1 MAPTVDAPSSVS
13 TEMRR
18 SFLLTS
24 CPTHR
29 RTVTTQALGI
39 LLASVLLT
47 IAPSAGAT
55 PAPPMPQPIEPP
67 PRFDST
73 TRHGL
78 CHEGRCVVLD
88 GTGRQLAEHRGMQYI
103 RPFKSGVA
111 VFERGT
117 NRGVMNSEGRIV
129 LEAHYDWVEVH
140 GNGMIEAKV
149 LLRNPPKAF
158 TRIDFFN
165 ARGRLVRRFE
175 EKGEND
181 LLQSASWAGNPAVEL
196 CNSEKRRCTT
206 RFLDA
211 KGRSGPVFSV
221 FGSFG
226 PLGHEGEV
234 AIASRD
240 GVHFGLVDRSLAG
253 IGRQD
258 YDQMTFNRSGFALAT
273 QGGNDTV
280 LDPHGVQVAPMG
292 RYRFKFG
299 RGEYLLSAVAEDGEC
314 LHFTRAGSMFPTPA
328 GHCMKTDEF
337 AERVGYVI
345 FSSEDDEYVVGLDG
359 SLRSAQHT
367 AGLYPLN
374 RRMVRYQKPGE
385 AGVRFMMLDDG
396 SISSSLYYRLAPFQ
410 TAAGLDDQLLLA
422 QADGGWGVIDVAG
435 AWLIPPRY
443 RRIRPLGPNLVA
455 AFERPGYDPGYHILD
470 LRGNALA
477 DFTPHDPS
485 PALLADGTRVYALS
499 LRGRWGLLDESGR
512 WRLAPR
518 YGCVSVSNGLVS
530 VRERNSA
537 GDVTVNFLDPDTGTM
552 LFEQGFLS
560 IHHRADGL
568 FEMLKTDRTLELM
581 KPDRSVLASLRPS
594 PR

>member
-1 MAPTVDAPSSVS
+1 
-13 TEMRR
+13 MRR

-24 CPTHR
+24 SPPHR
-29 RTVTTQALGI
+29 CTITGQALGI
-39 LLASVLLT
+39 LLASVILT
-47 IAPSAGAT
+47 MAPSVGAT
-55 PAPPMPQPIEPP
+55 PASAMPQPTKPP

-73 TRHGL
+73 TRHSL
-78 CHEGRCVVLD
+78 CHEGRCVMLD
-88 GTGRQLAEHRGMQYI
+88 GTGRQLAEHRGIQYI
-103 RPFKSGVA
+103 RPFKNGVA
-111 VFERGT
+111 VFQRGKSW
-117 NRGVMNSEGRIV
+117 GVMNSEGRIV
-129 LEAHYDWVEVH
+129 LEGHYDWVEVH
-140 GNGMIEAKV
+140 RNGVIEAQV
-149 LLRNPPKAF
+149 LLRSPPKAYK
-158 TRIDFFN
+158 RIDFFN

-175 EKGEND
+175 EKGEID
-181 LLQSASWAGNPAVEL
+181 LLRSASWAGNPAVEL

-211 KGRSGPVFSV
+211 KGKAGPVFSV

-226 PLGHEGEV
+226 PVGHEAEV

-280 LDPHGVQVAPMG
+280 LDSHGVQVAPMG

-299 RGEYLLSAVAEDGEC
+299 RGEYLLSAVAADGAC
-314 LHFTRAGSMFPTPA
+314 LHFTRTGRRFPAPPA
-328 GHCMKTDEF
+328 HCLETDDR
-337 AERVGYVI
+337 AESVGYVI
-345 FSSEDDEYVVGLDG
+345 FGSEDDEYVMGLDG
-359 SLRSAQHT
+359 LPRSAHHH
-367 AGLYPLN
+367 ADLHPLN
-374 RRMVRYQKPGE
+374 RRMVQYQKPGE
-385 AGVRFMMLDDG
+385 AGVRFMMLEDG

-422 QADGGWGVIDVAG
+422 EADGGWGVIDAAG

-443 RRIRPLGPNLVA
+443 RRIQPLGPSLVA

-470 LRGNALA
+470 PHGNAVA

-485 PALLADGTRVYALS
+485 PELLADGTRVYALS

-518 YGCVSVSNGLVS
+518 HGYVSVSNGLVS

-537 GDVTVNFLDPDTGTM
+537 GDVTVNLLDPDTGTM

-568 FEMLKTDRTLELM
+568 FEMLKADRTLQLM

>member
-1 MAPTVDAPSSVS
+1 
-13 TEMRR
+13 
-18 SFLLTS
+18 
-24 CPTHR
+24 
-29 RTVTTQALGI
+29 
-39 LLASVLLT
+39 
-47 IAPSAGAT
+47 
-55 PAPPMPQPIEPP
+55 
-67 PRFDST
+67 
-73 TRHGL
+73 
-78 CHEGRCVVLD
+78 
-88 GTGRQLAEHRGMQYI
+88 
-103 RPFKSGVA
+103 
-111 VFERGT
+111 
-117 NRGVMNSEGRIV
+117 MNSEGRIV
-129 LEAHYDWVEVH
+129 LEAHYDSVEVH
-140 GNGMIEAKV
+140 GNGVIEAEV
-149 LLRNPPKAF
+149 LLRKPPKAYK
-158 TRIDFFN
+158 RIDFFN

-175 EKGEND
+175 QKGEID
-181 LLQSASWAGNPAVEL
+181 LLRSASWAGNPAVEL
-196 CNSEKRRCTT
+196 CNSEKQRCTT

-240 GVHFGLVDRSLAG
+240 GVNFGLVDRSLAG

-280 LDPHGVQVAPMG
+280 LDPQGVQVAPMG

-299 RGEYLLSAVAEDGEC
+299 RGEYLLSAVAEDGAC
-314 LHFTRAGSMFPTPA
+314 QHFTRAGSMFPTPA
-328 GHCMKTDEF
+328 GHCMKTDTF

-359 SLRSAQHT
+359 SLRSLQRT
-367 AGLYPLN
+367 AGLHPLN
-374 RRMVRYQKPGE
+374 RRIVEYQKPGK

-422 QADGGWGVIDVAG
+422 QADGGWGVIDATG

-443 RRIRPLGPNLVA
+443 RRIRPLSTNLVA
-455 AFERPGYDPGYHILD
+455 AFERPGHHILD
-470 LRGNALA
+470 LRGNAVA
-477 DFTPHDPS
+477 DFTPRDPS
-485 PALLADGTRVYALS
+485 PAFLADGTRVYALS

-518 YGCVSVSNGLVS
+518 YGYVTVSDGLVF

-537 GDVTVNFLDPDTGTM
+537 GDLTVNFLDPDTGTT

-560 IHHRADGL
+560 IFSRTDGL
-568 FEMLKTDRTLELM
+568 FETLKTDQTLELI
-581 KPDRSVLASLRPS
+581 KLDGTVLASLHPRPNQE
-594 PR
+594 PEQ

>member
-1 MAPTVDAPSSVS
+1 MP
-13 TEMRR
+13 EMRR
-18 SFLLTS
+18 SFLLTTCS
-24 CPTHR
+24 PAHR
-29 RTVTTQALGI
+29 RSAITQAFAA

-47 IAPSAGAT
+47 LPPSVGAT
-55 PAPPMPQPIEPP
+55 PASAMPQPVKPP
-67 PRFDST
+67 PRLDET
-73 TRHGL
+73 TRHSL

-88 GTGRQLAEHRGMQYI
+88 GTGRQLAEHRGIQYI
-103 RPFKSGVA
+103 RPFKNGLA
-111 VFERGT
+111 VFERGE

-129 LEAHYDWVEVH
+129 LEANYDWVEIH
-140 GNGMIEAKV
+140 DNGVIEAKV
-149 LLRNPPKAF
+149 LLRKPPKAY

-165 ARGRLVRRFE
+165 ARGRLARRFE
-175 EKGEND
+175 GKGEND
-181 LLQSASWAGNPAVEL
+181 LLRSASWAGNPAVEL

-211 KGRSGPVFSV
+211 KGKSGPVFSV

-226 PLGHEGEV
+226 PVGHEGEV

-258 YDQMTFNRSGFALAT
+258 YDQMTFNSSGFALAT

-280 LDPHGVQVAPMG
+280 LDPQGVQVAPMG
-292 RYRFKFG
+292 RYRFEFG
-299 RGEYLLSAVAEDGEC
+299 RGEYLISAVAEDGAC

-328 GHCMKTDEF
+328 GHCMKTDRF

-359 SLRSAQHT
+359 SLRSLQRA
-367 AGLYPLN
+367 AGLHPLN
-374 RRMVRYQKPGE
+374 RRIVEYQKPGE
-385 AGVRFMMLDDG
+385 AGVRFMMLEDG

-410 TAAGLDDQLLLA
+410 TAEGLDDQLLLA
-422 QADGGWGVIDVAG
+422 QADGGWGVIDATG

-443 RRIRPLGPNLVA
+443 RRIRPLGLNLVA

-470 LRGNALA
+470 LRGNAVA
-477 DFTPHDPS
+477 DFTLHDPL
-485 PALLADGTRVYALS
+485 PEFLADGTKVYALS

-518 YGCVSVSNGLVS
+518 YGYVNVSKGLVS

-537 GDVTVNFLDPDTGTM
+537 GDITVNFLDPDTETT

-560 IHHRADGL
+560 IHSRADGL
-568 FEMLKTDRTLELM
+568 FETLKTDQTLELITL
-581 KPDRSVLASLRPS
+581 DGTVLASLHHVPTESRS
-594 PR
+594 SN

>member
-1 MAPTVDAPSSVS
+1 MPTISVLRK
-13 TEMRR
+13 MRR
-18 SFLLTS
+18 SFLLPPS
-24 CPTHR
+24 PTHR

-39 LLASVLLT
+39 LLASALLT

-55 PAPPMPQPIEPP
+55 SAPAMLQPTEPP
-67 PRFDST
+67 PRFDRT

-88 GTGRQLAEHRGMQYI
+88 GTGRQLAEHRGMQYL
-103 RPFKSGVA
+103 RPFKNGVA
-111 VFERGT
+111 VFERGE

-129 LEAHYDWVEVH
+129 LEAHYDSVEVH

-149 LLRNPPKAF
+149 LLRSPPKAY

-175 EKGEND
+175 EKGEID
-181 LLQSASWAGNPAVEL
+181 LLRSASWAGNPAVEL

-206 RFLDA
+206 HFLDA

-226 PLGHEGEV
+226 PVGHEGEV

-258 YDQMTFNRSGFALAT
+258 YDQMTFNSSGFALAT

-299 RGEYLLSAVAEDGEC
+299 RGGYLLSAVAEDGQC
-314 LHFTRAGSMFPTPA
+314 LHFTRAGLMFPTPA

-337 AERVGYVI
+337 AGRVGYVI

-359 SLRSAQHT
+359 SLRSLQRA
-367 AGLYPLN
+367 AGLHPLN
-374 RRMVRYQKPGE
+374 RRIVEYQKPGE
-385 AGVRFMMLDDG
+385 AGVRFMMLEDG

-410 TAAGLDDQLLLA
+410 TAEGLDDQLLLA
-422 QADGGWGVIDVAG
+422 QADGGWGVIDATG

-470 LRGNALA
+470 LRGNAVA
-477 DFTPHDPS
+477 DFTLHDPL
-485 PALLADGTRVYALS
+485 PDFLADGTRVYALS

-518 YGCVSVSNGLVS
+518 YGYVNVSKGLVS

-537 GDVTVNFLDPDTGTM
+537 GDITVNFLDPDTETT

-560 IHHRADGL
+560 IHSRPDGL
-568 FEMLKTDRTLELM
+568 FETLKTDQTLELI
-581 KPDRSVLASLRPS
+581 KLDGTVLGRLHPRPS
-594 PR
+594 Q

>member
-1 MAPTVDAPSSVS
+1 
-13 TEMRR
+13 MRR
-18 SFLLTS
+18 SFLLS
-24 CPTHR
+24 PSPTHR

-39 LLASVLLT
+39 LLASALLT
-47 IAPSAGAT
+47 IAPSAAAT
-55 PAPPMPQPIEPP
+55 SAPAMLQPTEPP
-67 PRFDST
+67 PRFDRT

-88 GTGRQLAEHRGMQYI
+88 GTGRQLAEHRGMQYLH
-103 RPFKSGVA
+103 PFKNGVA
-111 VFERGT
+111 VFERGE

-129 LEAHYDWVEVH
+129 LEAHYDSVEVH
-140 GNGMIEAKV
+140 GDGLIEAEV
-149 LLRNPPKAF
+149 LLRKPPKAYK
-158 TRIDFFN
+158 RIDFFN

-175 EKGEND
+175 QKGEID
-181 LLQSASWAGNPAVEL
+181 LLRSASWAGNPAVEL
-196 CNSEKRRCTT
+196 CNSEKQRCTT

-211 KGRSGPVFSV
+211 KGRSGPVFSN
-221 FGSFG
+221 FGTRG
-226 PLGHEGEV
+226 VLGEEGKV

-240 GVHFGLVDRSLAG
+240 GVNFGLVDRSLAG

-258 YDQMTFNRSGFALAT
+258 YDRMTFNRSGFVLAT

-299 RGEYLLSAVAEDGEC
+299 RGGYLLSAVAEDGQC
-314 LHFTRAGSMFPTPA
+314 LHFTRAGLMFPTPA

-359 SLRSAQHT
+359 SLRSLQRA
-367 AGLYPLN
+367 AGLHPLN
-374 RRMVRYQKPGE
+374 RRIVEYQKPGE
-385 AGVRFMMLDDG
+385 AGVRFMMLEDG

-410 TAAGLDDQLLLA
+410 TAEGLDDQLLLA
-422 QADGGWGVIDVAG
+422 QADGGWGVIDATG

-443 RRIRPLGPNLVA
+443 RRIQPLGPNLVA

-470 LRGNALA
+470 LRGNAVA

-485 PALLADGTRVYALS
+485 PEFLADGTRVYALS
-499 LRGRWGLLDESGR
+499 LRGRWGLLDESGW

-518 YGCVSVSNGLVS
+518 YGYVSVSKGLVF
-530 VRERNSA
+530 VRERNST
-537 GDVTVNFLDPDTGTM
+537 GDVTVSFLDPGTGTT

-568 FEMLKTDRTLELM
+568 FETVKTDQTLELI
-581 KPDRSVLASLRPS
+581 KLDGTVLTSLHPRPADS
-594 PR
+594 RTID

>member
-55 PAPPMPQPIEPP
+55 PAPAMPQPIEPP

-88 GTGRQLAEHRGMQYI
+88 GTGRRLAEHRGMEYI
-103 RPFKSGVA
+103 RGFENGAAVFKSG
-111 VFERGT
+111 T
-117 NRGVMNSEGRIV
+117 NWGVINSAGRV
-129 LEAHYDWVEVH
+129 VVKGHYDHVQTH
-140 GNGMIEAKV
+140 GNGLIEAEV
-149 LLRNPPKAF
+149 LLQNEPDVRK
-158 TRIDFFN
+158 RIDFFDG
-165 ARGRLVRRFE
+165 RGRLVRRFTVVV
-175 EKGEND
+175 EKD
-181 LLQSASWAGNPAVEL
+181 LLRSTAWAGSPAVEI
-196 CNSEKRRCTT
+196 CSEERRRCRTS
-206 RFLDA
+206 FLDA
-211 KGRSGPVFSV
+211 KGKSGPVFND
-221 FGSFG
+221 FIAIDDDA
-226 PLGHEGEV
+226 EV

-253 IGRQD
+253 VGRQD
-258 YDQMTFNRSGFALAT
+258 YDRMTFNRSGFALAT
-273 QGGNDTV
+273 QAGNDTV

-299 RGEYLLSAVAEDGEC
+299 IGGYLLSAVTEDGEC
-314 LHFTRAGSMFPTPA
+314 LHFTRAGSIFPTPA
-328 GHCMKTDEF
+328 GNCMKTDEF

-345 FSSEDDEYVVGLDG
+345 FSSEDDEYAVGLDG

-374 RRMVRYQKPGE
+374 RRMVQYQKPGE

-422 QADGGWGVIDVAG
+422 QADGGWGVIDARG

-443 RRIRPLGPNLVA
+443 PRIEPLGANLIA
-455 AFERPGYDPGYHILD
+455 AFEQPGYDPGYHILD

-477 DFTPHDPS
+477 DFTPNDPS
-485 PALLADGTRVYALS
+485 PALLADGTRAYALS
-499 LRGRWGLLDESGR
+499 LHGRWGLLDGSGR

-518 YGCVSVSNGLVS
+518 YGYVSVSNGLVF

-537 GDVTVNFLDPDTGTM
+537 GDVTVNLLDPDTGTM
-552 LFEQGFLS
+552 LFEQGILS

-568 FEMLKTDRTLELM
+568 FEILKADRTLELM

>member
-1 MAPTVDAPSSVS
+1 MPSISVLP
-13 TEMRR
+13 EMRR
-18 SFLLTS
+18 SFLLPFS
-24 CPTHR
+24 STHR
-29 RTVTTQALGI
+29 GSVIAQALGV

-47 IAPSAGAT
+47 MAPSVGAT
-55 PAPPMPQPIEPP
+55 QASAIPQPTKPP
-67 PRFDST
+67 PIFDGT
-73 TRHGL
+73 TRHSF

-88 GTGRQLAEHRGMQYI
+88 GTGRQLAEHWGMQYL
-103 RPFKSGVA
+103 RPFKNGVA
-111 VFERGT
+111 VFERGE
-117 NRGVMNSEGRIV
+117 NRGAMNSEGRIV
-129 LEAHYDWVEVH
+129 LEAHYDSVEVH
-140 GNGMIEAKV
+140 GNGVIEAKV
-149 LLRNPPKAF
+149 LLRSPPKAY

-175 EKGEND
+175 EKGEID
-181 LLQSASWAGNPAVEL
+181 LLRSASWAGNPAVEL
-196 CNSEKRRCTT
+196 CNSEKQRCTT

-226 PLGHEGEV
+226 PLGHEGDV

-240 GVHFGLVDRSLAG
+240 GVNFGLVDRSLAG
-253 IGRQD
+253 IGLQD

-299 RGEYLLSAVAEDGEC
+299 RGEYLLSAVAEDGAC
-314 LHFTRAGSMFPTPA
+314 LHFTRTGQLFPAPT
-328 GHCMKTDEF
+328 GLCMETDER
-337 AERVGYVI
+337 AEGVGYVI
-345 FSSEDDEYVVGLDG
+345 FGSEDDEYVVGLDG
-359 SLRSAQHT
+359 LPRSAQHN
-367 AGLYPLN
+367 ADLHPLN
-374 RRMVRYQKPGE
+374 RRMVQYRKPGE
-385 AGVRFMMLDDG
+385 AGVRFMMLEDA
-396 SISSSLYYRLAPFQ
+396 SISSSQYRQLAPFQ
-410 TAAGLDDQLLLA
+410 AEAGLDDQLLLA
-422 QADGGWGVIDVAG
+422 EADEGWGLIDAAG

-443 RRIRPLGPNLVA
+443 RRIQPLGPNLVA

-477 DFTPHDPS
+477 DFTPHTPS

-518 YGCVSVSNGLVS
+518 YGYVSVSNGLVF

-537 GDVTVNFLDPDTGTM
+537 GDVTVNFLDPDTGTT

-560 IHHRADGL
+560 VHSRTDGL
-568 FEMLKTDRTLELM
+568 FETLKTDQTLELI
-581 KPDRSVLASLRPS
+581 KLDGTVLGRLHPRPN
-594 PR
+594 R

>member
-1 MAPTVDAPSSVS
+1 
-13 TEMRR
+13 
-18 SFLLTS
+18 
-24 CPTHR
+24 
-29 RTVTTQALGI
+29 
-39 LLASVLLT
+39 
-47 IAPSAGAT
+47 
-55 PAPPMPQPIEPP
+55 
-67 PRFDST
+67 
-73 TRHGL
+73 
-78 CHEGRCVVLD
+78 
-88 GTGRQLAEHRGMQYI
+88 
-103 RPFKSGVA
+103 
-111 VFERGT
+111 
-117 NRGVMNSEGRIV
+117 MNSEGRIV

-374 RRMVRYQKPGE
+374 RRMVQYQKPGE

-422 QADGGWGVIDVAG
+422 QADGGWGVIDARG

-443 RRIRPLGPNLVA
+443 PRIEPLGANLIA
-455 AFERPGYDPGYHILD
+455 AFEQPGYDPGYHILD

-512 WRLAPR
+512 WRLTPR
-518 YGCVSVSNGLVS
+518 YGYVSVSNGLVS

-537 GDVTVNFLDPDTGTM
+537 GDLTVNLLDPDTGTM

-568 FEMLKTDRTLELM
+568 FEMLKADRTLELM

>member
-1 MAPTVDAPSSVS
+1 
-13 TEMRR
+13 
-18 SFLLTS
+18 
-24 CPTHR
+24 
-29 RTVTTQALGI
+29 
-39 LLASVLLT
+39 
-47 IAPSAGAT
+47 
-55 PAPPMPQPIEPP
+55 
-67 PRFDST
+67 
-73 TRHGL
+73 
-78 CHEGRCVVLD
+78 
-88 GTGRQLAEHRGMQYI
+88 
-103 RPFKSGVA
+103 
-111 VFERGT
+111 
-117 NRGVMNSEGRIV
+117 
-129 LEAHYDWVEVH
+129 
-140 GNGMIEAKV
+140 
-149 LLRNPPKAF
+149 
-158 TRIDFFN
+158 
-165 ARGRLVRRFE
+165 
-175 EKGEND
+175 
-181 LLQSASWAGNPAVEL
+181 
-196 CNSEKRRCTT
+196 
-206 RFLDA
+206 
-211 KGRSGPVFSV
+211 
-221 FGSFG
+221 
-226 PLGHEGEV
+226 
-234 AIASRD
+234 
-240 GVHFGLVDRSLAG
+240 
-253 IGRQD
+253 
-258 YDQMTFNRSGFALAT
+258 
-273 QGGNDTV
+273 
-280 LDPHGVQVAPMG
+280 
-292 RYRFKFG
+292 
-299 RGEYLLSAVAEDGEC
+299 
-314 LHFTRAGSMFPTPA
+314 
-328 GHCMKTDEF
+328 
-337 AERVGYVI
+337 VGYVI

-410 TAAGLDDQLLLA
+410 TGAGLDDQLLLA

-518 YGCVSVSNGLVS
+518 YGYVSVSNGLVS